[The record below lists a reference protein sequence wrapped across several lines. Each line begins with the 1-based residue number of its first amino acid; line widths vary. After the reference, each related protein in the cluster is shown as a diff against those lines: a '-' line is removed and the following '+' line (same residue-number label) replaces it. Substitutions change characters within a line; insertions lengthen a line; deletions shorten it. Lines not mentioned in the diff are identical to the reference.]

1 MLVSDRVPAAP
12 AFEPVPF
19 PTWDDWVARAR
30 GGAHERHAPA
40 GVVGHRD
47 RHGGRRRADPGLAK
61 DARDL
66 ELPPWN
72 KGRYGTAVGSA
83 VHAVLQTVDL
93 VTGDG
98 VDETAAAQAAA
109 EGVIGRER
117 DIAALARSALASATV
132 REAIANDYRR
142 EMYVATQ
149 VNGHTLEG
157 YVDLVFR
164 TPDGLVVVDY
174 KTDAWRDESDLDAK
188 VARYRL
194 QGASYALAL
203 EAATGEPVARCVF
216 LFLGTDRAEERAVND
231 LPRAIEEVR
240 ALLAGSAGSS

>member
-1 MLVSDRVPAAP
+1 VLA
-12 AFEPVPF
+12 PVPY
-19 PTWDDWVARAR
+19 PAWSEWIAQRDDALAEGLAPRVWSATAIATAAAERA
-30 GGAHERHAPA
+30 A
-40 GVVGHRD
+40 
-47 RHGGRRRADPGLAK
+47 RADPGLAK

-93 VTGDG
+93 VDG
-98 VDETAAAQAAA
+98 RDIDETAAAQAAA
-109 EGVIGRER
+109 EGVIGREH
-117 DIAALARSALASATV
+117 DIAALARSALASRTV
-132 REAIANDYRR
+132 REAVATDDYRR

-149 VNGHTLEG
+149 VEGHTLEG
-157 YVDLVFR
+157 YVDLVYR
-164 TPDGLVVVDY
+164 TPEGLVVVDY

-216 LFLGTDRAEERAVND
+216 LFLGTDGADERAVRD
-231 LPRAIEEVR
+231 LPQALEEVR
-240 ALLAGSAGSS
+240 ALLAASAGSG